1 MSNQIDVL
9 DSVRE
14 ILLAIVPAMCGIAMP
29 LLLQAI
35 ERIDAKYQ
43 SIGLVELFKKE
54 CIYKVST
61 RVLILSCFYF
71 IYIMLGPIPSMIDC
85 WLIENSAAIIGVLLI
100 VVLFICFFLFC
111 KRILVYYNPIKLNQ
125 RLIYLIKKKGAV
137 EALDAYRA
145 WVEIIPSIVKDSDY
159 EDTYKTLDVIKQ
171 LIEKDAS
178 EEKTSS
184 GNSSLPYLNYSFT
197 TIIEGLCRNGH
208 NHNADKCIDYLVQ
221 ILLNTKKR
229 IPEAYY
235 NCLWMCIRLFVQ
247 YDRDDLV
254 YSYWAS
260 VSNHY
265 EYMEYEVDG
274 DIHEGAKLR
283 RDFFEFNIFVGAL
296 ILYKKK
302 YGLLNQML
310 SYKINIPSSYPLC
323 TKSLSHLVD
332 WYKRINELDDIEIEK
347 RFPFPDIKGTNSV
360 VLGSANRYMSLLYLN
375 TYKIEHFYSL
385 DNVFGLPVF
394 EQDERTLRRM
404 DDMLSS
410 LEYNLKLILNDKL
423 IIEES
428 LSIKNVKSLIDECVQ
443 AYLGSNILSP
453 LEYIKCAKGQIEQ
466 DIDSIIQGGLGV
478 DEDYVES
485 IHKNIATTL
494 AGNIQCYLEVFS
506 ENPICIP
513 KSMDAKI
520 YGLMNQQFYNSEFAK
535 GTSKPINTD
544 EYLVHQIWSQLEGN
558 FSLMFMKRKSI
569 ATYRIDF
576 KNVLEGIKRLGI
588 DETYTIV
595 SFNVNW
601 RYFMDA
607 NSELV
612 QESSNVVVEKF
623 VYDNISIFNFGC
635 GVYPGRRDNIYIM
648 RNKSLPK
655 LSFSSP
661 EEETIKR
668 FGLTCW
674 SPEFQLYLGYNKL
687 SDNPDILTEEERKSW
702 GDKIFTTSL
711 YSACWNVYLEWKK
724 DAKMINFVL
733 YHESNSELI
742 VKAETILP
750 FEETQKKGKSLQI

>member
-125 RLIYLIKKKGAV
+125 RLIYLIKKKGLV
-137 EALDAYRA
+137 EALDAYKA
-145 WVEIIPSIVKDSDY
+145 WIEIIPSIVKDSNY
-159 EDTYKTLDVIKQ
+159 VDTYKTLDIIKQ
-171 LIEKDAS
+171 LIKEEAFEKATPS
-178 EEKTSS
+178 QN
-184 GNSSLPYLNYSFT
+184 NSLVYLNYSFT
-197 TIIEGLCRNGH
+197 TIIEGICRNGH

-221 ILLNTKKR
+221 ILLNAKNR
-229 IPEAYY
+229 IPMNHY
-235 NCLWMCIRLFVQ
+235 NCLWMCIRLLVQ

-254 YSYWAS
+254 YSYWAYA
-260 VSNHY
+260 SNHY
-265 EYMEYEVDG
+265 EYMEYKIDG
-274 DIHEGAKLR
+274 DIHEGCKLR
-283 RDFFEFNIFVGAL
+283 NDFFEFNIFVGAL

-332 WYKRINELDDIEIEK
+332 WYKRINELDDLAIEE
-347 RFPFPDIKGTNSV
+347 RFPFPDIKGTNSI
-360 VLGSANRYMSLLYLN
+360 VLSNANRYMSLLFLN
-375 TYKIEHFYSL
+375 TYKIGHNYSL
-385 DNVFGLPVF
+385 DNTFGLPIF
-394 EQDERTLRRM
+394 EQDERKLRRM
-404 DDMLSS
+404 EDMLSS
-410 LEYNLKLILNDKL
+410 LKYNLRQVLNDAQ
-423 IIEES
+423 IVCES
-428 LSIKNVKSLIDECVQ
+428 LDVKDPQSLVDDCIQ
-443 AYLGSNILSP
+443 TYLGSNILQP
-453 LEYIKCAKGQIEQ
+453 LEYIECARERIEQ

-478 DEDYVES
+478 DEDYIKS
-485 IHKNIATTL
+485 MHNSIATALTE
-494 AGNIQCYLEVFS
+494 NIQYYLGVFAES
-506 ENPICIP
+506 SNYVP
-513 KSMDAKI
+513 KSLDAKI

>member
-14 ILLAIVPAMCGIAMP
+14 ILLAMVPAMCGIAMP

-61 RVLILSCFYF
+61 RVLILSCIYF
-71 IYIMLGPIPSMIDC
+71 VYIMLGPIPSLIDC
-85 WLIENSAAIIGVLLI
+85 WLIENSAAIIGILLI
-100 VVLFICFFLFC
+100 IVLFICFFLFC
-111 KRILVYYNPIKLNQ
+111 KRILEYYNPIKLNQ
-125 RLIYLIKKKGAV
+125 RLINLIKKKGIVKAV
-137 EALDAYRA
+137 HIYKA
-145 WVEIIPSIVKDSDY
+145 WIEIIPSIVKDSDY
-159 EDTYKTLDVIKQ
+159 GDTYKTLEVIRQ
-171 LIEKDAS
+171 LIVEDAF
-178 EEKTSS
+178 EKTTPSGSS
-184 GNSSLPYLNYSFT
+184 TLAYLNYSFT

-208 NHNADKCIDYLVQ
+208 NYNADKCIDYLIQ
-221 ILLNTKKR
+221 ILLDTKEV
-229 IPEAYY
+229 IPQSHYR
-235 NCLWMCIRLFVQ
+235 CLWMCIRLFVQ

-254 YSYWAS
+254 YSYWAY

-265 EYMEYEVDG
+265 EYMKYEVNG
-274 DIHEGAKLR
+274 DTREGCKLR
-283 RDFFEFNIFVGAL
+283 RIFFEFNIFVGAL
-296 ILYKKK
+296 ILYRKK
-302 YGLLNQML
+302 YALLNQML
-310 SYKINIPSSYPLC
+310 SYKINMPSSYPLC
-323 TKSLSHLVD
+323 IKKLNDLVN
-332 WYKRINELDDIEIEK
+332 WYKQINELDDVEIEE

-360 VLGSANRYMSLLYLN
+360 VLGSANRYMSLLFLN
-375 TYKIEHFYSL
+375 TYKIEHSYSL
-385 DNVFGLPVF
+385 DNVFGLPIF
-394 EQDERTLRRM
+394 EKDERNLRRM

-410 LEYNLKLILNDKL
+410 LEYNLKLVLNDKL
-423 IIEES
+423 IVEES
-428 LSIKNVKSLIDECVQ
+428 LGIKNVQSLVDECVQ
-443 AYLGSNILSP
+443 AYWGSNILSP
-453 LEYIKCAKGQIEQ
+453 LEYIKCAKEQIKQ

-478 DEDYVES
+478 DEDYVRS
-485 IHKNIATTL
+485 IHNNITTTL
-494 AGNIQCYLEVFS
+494 TRNIRCYLEIFAES
-506 ENPICIP
+506 PICVF
-513 KSMDAKI
+513 KSMDTKI
-520 YGLMNQQFYNSEFAK
+520 YGLMNQQFYNSDFAR
-535 GTSKPINTD
+535 GTSKPTNTD

-569 ATYRIDF
+569 VTYRIDF
-576 KNVLEGIKRLGI
+576 KNVLEGIKRLNI
-588 DETYTIV
+588 DDTYTIV

-612 QESSNVVVEKF
+612 QESSNVVEKF
-623 VYDNISIFNFGC
+623 VYENISIFNFGC

-711 YSACWNVYLEWKK
+711 YSACWNVYLDWKK
-724 DAKMINFVL
+724 DARMINFVL

-750 FEETQKKGKSLQI
+750 FEETQTKGKSLQI